1 MNNNKILNNSTL
13 PAPVL
18 SPAFV
23 TGLTDGEGSFG
34 IYLQKT
40 SKIQTGYQ
48 VKYEFTIVLHDRDRA
63 LLENVQLFFNGIGGI
78 DKHGKSS
85 SKYRVSSIKDISK
98 IIDHFDKYP
107 LLTQKR
113 ANYLLFKRAFKLV
126 QRKEHLTPEGFRELL
141 SIKAAIN
148 LGFSDTLKEA
158 FPDIIP
164 VEKPKVE
171 DQIISDSN

>member
-1 MNNNKILNNSTL
+1 M
-13 PAPVL
+13 
-18 SPAFV
+18 
-23 TGLTDGEGSFG
+23 
-34 IYLQKT
+34 
-40 SKIQTGYQ
+40 
-48 VKYEFTIVLHDRDRA
+48 
-63 LLENVQLFFNGIGGI
+63 
-78 DKHGKSS
+78 
-85 SKYRVSSIKDISK
+85 

-113 ANYLLFKRAFKLV
+113 ANYLLFKKAFELV

-171 DQIISDSN
+171 DQIISDPN